1 MKKRLLSALL
11 VLCVVI
17 QLCGIVQAAPVTF
30 SDVGPSHWA
39 HSYISRA
46 ATEGL
51 VNGTGDGTFQPERN
65 VTYSEWFTM
74 LTRLFYQA
82 ELENYTGSTT
92 YWWEPYISVAAKH
105 DLVRGTAFQVP
116 TTTAAYNAD
125 VGAAETVMNRYQM
138 AATMYYLLQDTERKS
153 GTELLN
159 GAVTAQAEAA
169 LKDFSGMERVNQWAV
184 SVTFGRGFI
193 LGTDKGI
200 FDGTMS
206 MSRAQAATVLCRLS
220 DYRTGGSPPP
230 PTPTPTP
237 TPSPTPTPPMSGT
250 LANGRAI
257 TDENILEILAE
268 LEKEYPDGT
277 PWGEDKYYA
286 SPKLGYG
293 GGCIAWAYMV
303 SDRIFGEDTAYQ
315 THTNIDNIRIGD
327 VVWIRSKDNPANQ
340 HYFVVASN
348 IETVVVPNVG
358 SYERF
363 SSSDGN
369 SNGKVS
375 WSPNSRYIHTLK
387 NNYTFTIYTRYPA

>member
-11 VLCVVI
+11 VLCVII

-30 SDVGPSHWA
+30 SDVGPGHWA

-82 ELENYTGSTT
+82 ELESYTGSTA

-159 GAVTAQAEAA
+159 DAVTAQAEAA
-169 LKDFSGMERVNQWAV
+169 LKDFSGMERVQQWAV

-237 TPSPTPTPPMSGT
+237 TPTPPVSGT
-250 LANGRAI
+250 LANGKAI
-257 TDENILEILAE
+257 TDENILAVLAE
-268 LEKEYPDGT
+268 IEKEYPDGT
-277 PWGEDKYYA
+277 PWGA
-286 SPKLGYG
+286 SERYHSAAYG
-293 GGCIAWAYMV
+293 LQGGCNAWAYMV
-303 SDRIFGEDTAYQ
+303 SDRIFGKEALYTV
-315 THTNIDNIRIGD
+315 HSSIDDVRIGD
-327 VVWIRSKDNPANQ
+327 IVQLNDKTTGESV
-340 HYFVVASN
+340 HYFVAISG
-348 IETVVVPNVG
+348 IETISVPG
-358 SYERF
+358 LEPYEVLYG
-363 SSSDGN
+363 SDGN
-369 SNGKVS
+369 ANGQIA
-375 WSPNSRYIHTLK
+375 WRLSRTIARQKTLH
-387 NNYTFTIYTRYPA
+387 TFTIYTRYPA

>member
-1 MKKRLLSALL
+1 MKKRILPALL

-17 QLCGIVQAAPVTF
+17 QLCGFVQAAPVTF

-82 ELENYTGSTT
+82 ELENYTGSTAH
-92 YWWEPYISVAAKH
+92 WWEPYISVAAKH

-125 VGAAETVMNRYQM
+125 VGEAETVMNRYQM

-159 GAVTAQAEAA
+159 DAVTAQAEAA
-169 LKDFSGMERVNQWAV
+169 LKDFSGMERVQQWAV

-220 DYRTGGSPPP
+220 DYRTGGSVPP

-237 TPSPTPTPPMSGT
+237 TPGPTPTPPMSGN
-250 LANGRAI
+250 LANGKPI

-268 LEKEYPDGT
+268 IEKEYPDGT
-277 PWGEDKYYA
+277 AWGA
-286 SPKLGYG
+286 SERYNSPTFGLH
-293 GGCIAWAYMV
+293 GGCNAWAFMV
-303 SDRIFGEDTAYQ
+303 SDRIWGENTSYQ
-315 THTNIDNIRIGD
+315 THSNIDNIRIGD
-327 VVWIRSKDNPANQ
+327 VVLLLDKVTGEKI

-348 IETVVVPNVG
+348 IETSTIPG
-358 SYERF
+358 FPYERF

-375 WSPNSRYIHTLK
+375 WAPNSRYIGSMKLDY
-387 NNYTFTIYTRYPA
+387 NFTIYTRYPA